1 MADVLG
7 VTASIA
13 GIISLADTA
22 YHYVFRYTRGVLG
35 AKDDVRH
42 LAQELNSLSSVLR
55 SLHAL
60 AAVLETENQLYDPT
74 LKVKHLADCQE
85 TIEEVRKRV
94 KKAADDFDNS
104 ARWQGFS
111 RQLKWPF
118 SMTETR
124 DLLSKVAR
132 YKDTISLAASADTM
146 RQLQI
151 SLSLQSK
158 HQQETIRL
166 LSDTHKKVEITTAIS
181 LNAKKQSILDFFMG
195 PDLNPQSSLKQYISL
210 HQPTTGNWLLESEEV
225 KGWFDNPGSQLWLN
239 GIAGGGK
246 TILASVVIQEVLSR
260 NMPDCG
266 KAFFFCDYKKENTLS
281 PVNILGTIVTQ
292 LALQKDECF
301 ICLENYY
308 TDLHPERNLSS
319 EPDVDE
325 LRAQITR
332 MASNFSQVLIVI
344 DGIDECQE
352 EVRSQLLASLVE
364 LADGS
369 DNIGMAIFSRAE
381 MDIRARLE
389 TDFEDIKI
397 EAHTEDI
404 ATYVRAEMERRRI
417 SGQLMINTMLIK
429 DEIEHELITR
439 AHGMFRWVSC
449 QLDYLSEFVTDVDR
463 RYALNELP
471 PTLQSSYQRILQK
484 INKHPLRIRKMVQ
497 LCLQFIAFSPRR
509 LTINELCDAVSA
521 PETLG
526 EHLNS
531 TNTVLE
537 KSIAWSCSSLIRKS
551 ADGEYFELA
560 HFTVLEFLQSRTVS
574 ELAFFMPV
582 PSESRFLM
590 GLQCLRFLQLAD
602 FNSPV
607 SEAPE
612 LLLKAI
618 EIGEHRTFYIFAAQ
632 YWTTLISD
640 QLHNHLAYEAA
651 TRFFQRPCSPCFR
664 LWIVT
669 IATMVR
675 FEPTKAKELDSM
687 NRDKEDWFAAN
698 LASASSLDPI
708 HFASALNLAELCP
721 KLLGNGCDVNS
732 LCNDL
737 TSLSASEV
745 SLFGLFEPD
754 IEFLRPSSTIFSLVL
769 PSSTRRKATAK
780 YLVEAGATRSA
791 STGIYFANIM
801 LFAWHLQD
809 FSTVIDFISKGGTPT
824 DTDLESLTIYFHKL
838 CRPSLPVSKQLET
851 ALFILNK
858 FLYDTALLETTWGF
872 KFGTLLWSTA
882 VSMGMSFTSDP
893 ALTDTKISLSLDG
906 LRTQMDMA
914 VKNDNAE
921 ELRKFLQDGRVG
933 IRDFW
938 TSDSGGPTT
947 LLQDAAWQNAG
958 RCFDLLLDLGSDPY
972 VLSDDGNNAIS
983 LIDTKGDGNLL
994 HTAVRYGV
1002 DMLKPNTAGANLWH
1016 MVALK
1021 PSNPQFFDALIETNP
1036 EGSWKAMSNMASFGM
1051 TPLCIALRSSDA
1063 NNDYEYD
1070 QPFEA
1075 REAKALRFIE
1085 YCNTVPQFWVKHD
1098 SILNM
1103 AFDFGSIQ
1111 IIEKLIDIGVCPTTP
1126 TICNPSPLHHI
1137 YFKASPSWVC
1147 FLKTMFP
1154 GAIGQRYKDRLPLE
1168 IYLGN
1173 VIENKTSL
1181 NQTIATML
1189 SSCEILSSKD
1199 QYNIM
1204 PWQYVCELPDGFIN
1218 RNQLNDCKQFNS
1230 VWELLISLRAM
1241 EFFEQNTGQCGLDV
1255 WIPRLCSL
1263 AKYMHC
1269 PVSDIT
1275 SVSTLDV
1282 AIESSLYWNPSSEH
1296 VIRLLRQALGIQSK
1310 DIIETLLK
1318 HGADVHQP
1326 LRGVTTIAFACAIWQ
1341 VLLQFV
1347 ERGKPIYLALFEHSQ
1362 TSKLNDFCLHMN
1374 LLHWTSFEA
1383 TDVHEQDGLRW
1394 LVTQLVSRGVDI
1406 EGIDEDAPVDLRIPP
1421 LLHHVSKGSFA
1432 VAGIL
1437 LDMGANVNPTV
1448 SHSRRAV
1455 VHECI
1460 RRGNV
1465 SFLQKL
1471 VGLHRQKKQE
1481 IDWERLSS
1489 YRVKLPGSFNPIE
1502 MTPLHVACSKGQHEC
1517 LRLLLNEVNVS
1528 LEKEAPRGL
1537 TALHFAA
1544 ISGNTAIINELVG
1557 LGHSVTVFSD
1567 TGDTPLH
1574 LAANN
1579 GHLFAVKSLIDL
1591 GALDTANVSYSTAR
1605 TLAATNGYNE
1615 IVEMLEE
1622 AWGSTFYDNVAD
1634 KITARKTRILLTKLR
1649 ASIYNG
1655 NIRGCQRSDRGGCP
1669 LDRGLPLED
1678 GYTPLMLALCENQ
1691 QHIATWLLDHG
1702 VSVFRRSYSASQA
1715 GFTSAIVIASGHTDF
1730 VQLLPTLLDH
1740 YVNQTPD
1747 WITDYWVAIWEAIS
1761 KVNSQGLEVLFSF
1774 LKAELD
1780 TSMCPRDRDKVISGV
1795 INKID
1800 GALHCAVGTNDL
1812 EIVKLLLQYGVD
1824 IDRLDSSG
1832 SSVLVEAKTKD
1843 MVALLLSFGIS
1854 LGPLVSE
1861 SAYDLVALWLNA
1873 SPNIIDLLSTAILN
1887 EGLHR
1892 ALQVLEWS
1900 ADAMLPMG
1908 SMQNA
1913 ISGPLIGITHLGYA
1927 SEKDLLQ
1934 QNYVH
1939 MVFDR
1944 RGTQY
1949 LHSSGFFLE
1958 DPQPF
1963 PWYLITAG
1971 EVKNLSFL
1979 RENIVFVNKL
1989 LGSDSSKR
1997 WLNLN
2002 PTKGWS
2008 PLCRAASMDQIS
2020 AMENCLSLGADI
2032 DFEGSPLGSAL
2043 MIACACGQH
2052 SAVKLLV
2059 RKGANLG
2066 YHGKHGWISV
2076 MELTRS
2082 KAVRKWLLVGRFN
2095 DQMRLQGGS
2104 DVPTTG
2110 MQAQTGRWRGP
2121 IQVRVNLNGFEEIQE
2136 GESTL
2141 GYAKRL
2147 TAYRRSMYGR
2157 VPDYIESLV

>member
-118 SMTETR
+118 SVTETR

-146 RQLQI
+146 RQLQV

-166 LSDTHKKVEITTAIS
+166 LSDTHKKVEITTVIS
-181 LNAKKQSILDFFMG
+181 LNTKKQSILDFFMG

-225 KGWFDNPGSQLWLN
+225 KGWFDTPGSQLWLN

-352 EVRSQLLASLVE
+352 EIRSQLLASLVE
-364 LADGS
+364 LTDGS

-389 TDFEDIKI
+389 TDFKDIKI

-417 SGQLMINTMLIK
+417 SGQLTINSMLIK
-429 DEIEHELITR
+429 DKIEHELITR

-449 QLDYLSEFVTDVDR
+449 QLDYLSEFDTDTDR
-463 RYALNELP
+463 RDALDELP

-484 INKHPLRIRKMVQ
+484 VNQRPLRIRKMVQ
-497 LCLQFIAFSPRR
+497 LCLQFIAFFPRR

-526 EHLNS
+526 EHLDS

-537 KSIAWSCSSLIRKS
+537 KSIAWRCSSLIRKS
-551 ADGEYFELA
+551 ADGKYFELA
-560 HFTVLEFLQSRTVS
+560 HFTVLEFLQSRTVP

-612 LLLKAI
+612 LLLKGM
-618 EIGEHRTFYIFAAQ
+618 EIGEHRTFYIFAAL

-664 LWIVT
+664 LWIAT
-669 IATMVR
+669 IATMIR
-675 FEPTKAKELDSM
+675 GEAPQQKERYSM
-687 NRDKEDWFAAN
+687 NCDKGDWFAAN
-698 LASASSLDPI
+698 LAFGSSLDPLHI
-708 HFASALNLAELCP
+708 ASALNLADLCP
-721 KLLGNGCDVNS
+721 KLLGRGCNVNS
-732 LCNDL
+732 ICNDI
-737 TSLSASEV
+737 TPLSASEV
-745 SLFGLFEPD
+745 SLFGLFEPNL
-754 IEFLRPSSTIFSLVL
+754 ELLRPSSTIYTLVL
-769 PSSTRRKATAK
+769 PSPIRQTATAK
-780 YLVEAGATRSA
+780 CLKEAGATHSS
-791 STGIYFANIM
+791 STEIYFANMM
-801 LFAWHLQD
+801 LFAWHIQD
-809 FSTVIDFISKGGTPT
+809 FSTVIDFISRGGTPT
-824 DTDLESLTIYFHKL
+824 DTDLKSLT
-838 CRPSLPVSKQLET
+838 
-851 ALFILNK
+851 
-858 FLYDTALLETTWGF
+858 
-872 KFGTLLWSTA
+872 FGTLLWSTA
-882 VSMGMSFTSDP
+882 VSMGMSFTSNP

-906 LRTQMDMA
+906 LRTQMEVA
-914 VKNDNAE
+914 VKSDNAE
-921 ELRKFLQDGRVG
+921 ALRDFLKDGRVG
-933 IRDFW
+933 IGDCW
-938 TSDSGGPTT
+938 TSDSRSPTT
-947 LLQDAAWQNAG
+947 LLQDAAWQSAG
-958 RCFDLLLDLGSDPY
+958 RCFDLLLGLGSDPY
-972 VLSDDGNNAIS
+972 VVSEDGNNAIS
-983 LIDTKGDGNLL
+983 RINTNGDGSLL
-994 HTAVRYGV
+994 GTGVQHGV
-1002 DMLKPNTAGANLWH
+1002 DMLRPNTDGENLWH

-1021 PSNPQFFDALIETNP
+1021 PSNPQFIDALIETNP
-1036 EGSWKAMSNMASFGM
+1036 EGSCKAMFDMTALGM
-1051 TPLCIALRSSDA
+1051 TPLSIALRSSDA
-1063 NNDYEYD
+1063 SNDYEFS

-1075 REAKALRFIE
+1075 RETKALKLIE
-1085 YCNTVPQFWVKHD
+1085 FCNTVPQFWVKHD

-1103 AFDFGSIQ
+1103 AFDFGSIK
-1111 IIEKLIDIGVCPTTP
+1111 IMEKLIDIGVCSTTP
-1126 TICNPSPLHHI
+1126 GTYNPSPLHRLSLE
-1137 YFKASPSWVC
+1137 ASPSWVC
-1147 FLKTMFP
+1147 FLKTLFP
-1154 GAIGQRYKDRLPLE
+1154 GAIYQRYKDRLPLE

-1173 VIENKTSL
+1173 VIENKASL

-1189 SSCEILSSKD
+1189 SSYEVLCSKD
-1199 QYNIM
+1199 QYDIM
-1204 PWQYVCELPDGFIN
+1204 PWQYVCELPDRYVYPN
-1218 RNQLNDCKQFNS
+1218 RHEQYNS
-1230 VWELLISLRAM
+1230 VVELLISLRAM

-1263 AKYMHC
+1263 AK
-1269 PVSDIT
+1269 S
-1275 SVSTLDV
+1275 
-1282 AIESSLYWNPSSEH
+1282 IESSLCWNPSSEH
-1296 VIRLLRQALGIQSK
+1296 VIRLLRQAFGI
-1310 DIIETLLK
+1310 
-1318 HGADVHQP
+1318 H
-1326 LRGVTTIAFACAIWQ
+1326 AFACALWEG
-1341 VLLQFV
+1341 LLRFV
-1347 ERGKPIYLALFEHSQ
+1347 ERGKHIYLALFEHSQ
-1362 TSKLNDFCLHMN
+1362 TSKLNDFCLHKN
-1374 LLHWTSFEA
+1374 LLHWTS
-1383 TDVHEQDGLRW
+1383 
-1394 LVTQLVSRGVDI
+1394 GVDI
-1406 EGIDEDAPVDLRIPP
+1406 EGVDEDAPVELRIPP
-1421 LLHHVSKGSFA
+1421 LSHHVSQGSFA
-1432 VAGIL
+1432 VAEVL
-1437 LDMGANVNPTV
+1437 LDIGANVNVTD
-1448 SHSRRAV
+1448 SHGRRAV
-1455 VHECI
+1455 VHECV

-1465 SFLQKL
+1465 PFLQKL

-1481 IDWERLSS
+1481 IDWEKLST
-1489 YRVKLPGSFNPIE
+1489 YRMKLPESSEPIE
-1502 MTPLHVACSKGQHEC
+1502 MTPLHIACRKGQHEC

-1528 LEKEAPRGL
+1528 LEKEASRGL

-1557 LGHSVTVFSD
+1557 LGHSVTVSSD

-1574 LAANN
+1574 FAADK
-1579 GHLFAVKSLIDL
+1579 GHLFAVKTLIDL
-1591 GALDTANVSYSTAR
+1591 GALDTANASYSTAR
-1605 TLAATNGYNE
+1605 TLAARNGYNE
-1615 IVEMLEE
+1615 IVEVLEE

-1634 KITARKTRILLTKLR
+1634 KITARKTKTLLTELR
-1649 ASIYNG
+1649 ASIYSG
-1655 NIRGCQRSDRGGCP
+1655 N
-1669 LDRGLPLED
+1669 
-1678 GYTPLMLALCENQ
+1678 
-1691 QHIATWLLDHG
+1691 
-1702 VSVFRRSYSASQA
+1702 
-1715 GFTSAIVIASGHTDF
+1715 
-1730 VQLLPTLLDH
+1730 LLPTLLDH
-1740 YVNQTPD
+1740 YVKQTPD

-1761 KVNSQGLEVLFSF
+1761 TVNSPGLEVLFSF
-1774 LKAELD
+1774 LRAQLD
-1780 TSMCPRDRDKVISGV
+1780 TSMCPRDRDKVISGG

-1800 GALHCAVGTNDL
+1800 GILHCAVRTNDL
-1812 EIVKLLLQYGVD
+1812 EIVKLLLQHGVD

-1861 SAYDLVALWLNA
+1861 SAYDLVGLWLNA
-1873 SPNIIDLLSTAILN
+1873 SSSIIDLLSTAILN

-1900 ADAMLPMG
+1900 SDDTLPIRL
-1908 SMQNA
+1908 MQTA
-1913 ISGPLIGITHLGYA
+1913 ISGPLIRIAHLGHA

-1934 QNYVH
+1934 QNYVS
-1939 MVFDR
+1939 MAFDR
-1944 RGTQY
+1944 RGTQH
-1949 LHSSGFFLE
+1949 LHSSGFFLQ
-1958 DPQPF
+1958 DLQPF
-1963 PWYLITAG
+1963 PWYLITAD

-2008 PLCRAASMDQIS
+2008 PLCRAASMDQIR

-2043 MIACACGQH
+2043 MIACACGQL

-2066 YHGKHGWISV
+2066 YYGKHGWISV
-2076 MELTRS
+2076 MEATRS
-2082 KAVRKWLLVGRFN
+2082 KAVRKWLLVDRFN
-2095 DQMRLQGGS
+2095 DQMRLEGGS

-2121 IQVRVNLNGFEEIQE
+2121 TQVRVNLNGFEERQE

-2147 TAYRRSMYGR
+2147 TVYRRSMYGR